1 LKGLEI
7 VDSAHNVIRILTVDD
22 HPLLRKG
29 IAALVNTEPDL
40 KLVAEASNGKEAID
54 AFRTHRPDVTLMDLQ
69 MPDMDGLEAINVI
82 RSEFPDARVI
92 VLTTYSGD
100 MQVLRALK
108 AGARGYI
115 LKGHVH
121 KELLH
126 AIRAVHAGQK
136 RIPPEIAAELADHAT
151 DDALTEREIDVLRLI
166 GAGNS
171 NKQIADQL
179 SIGEATVKSHVTNIL
194 SKLGANDRAHSVT
207 IGLKRGIIE
216 L

>member
-1 LKGLEI
+1 MQ
-7 VDSAHNVIRILTVDD
+7 SALNLIRILTVDD

-29 IAALVNTEPDL
+29 IAALVNGEPDL
-40 KLVAEASNGKEAID
+40 KLVAEASNGKEAVD
-54 AFRTHRPDVTLMDLQ
+54 AFRAHRPDVTLMDLQ
-69 MPDMDGLEAINVI
+69 MPEVDGIDAIDRI
-82 RSEFPDARVI
+82 RREFPEARII

-100 MQVLRALK
+100 TQVLRALK

-121 KELLH
+121 KELLD

-136 RIPPEIAAELADHAT
+136 RIPAEIAAELADHAT

-207 IGLKRGIIE
+207 IALKRGIIE

>member
-1 LKGLEI
+1 MQ
-7 VDSAHNVIRILTVDD
+7 SAPNLIRILTVDD

-29 IAALVNTEPDL
+29 IAALVNGEPDL
-40 KLVAEASNGKEAID
+40 KLVAEASNGGEALD
-54 AFRTHRPDVTLMDLQ
+54 AFRSHRPDVTLMDLQ
-69 MPDMDGLEAINVI
+69 MPEVDGIDAIDRI
-82 RSEFPDARVI
+82 RKEFPEARII

-100 MQVLRALK
+100 TQVLRALK

-121 KELLH
+121 KELLD

-136 RIPPEIAAELADHAT
+136 RIPPDIAAELAEHT
-151 DDALTEREIDVLRLI
+151 MDDTLTEREIDVLKLVA
-166 GAGNS
+166 AGNA

-179 SIGEATVKSHVTNIL
+179 SIGEATVKSHVSSLL
-194 SKLGANDRAHSVT
+194 SKLGANDRSHAVT